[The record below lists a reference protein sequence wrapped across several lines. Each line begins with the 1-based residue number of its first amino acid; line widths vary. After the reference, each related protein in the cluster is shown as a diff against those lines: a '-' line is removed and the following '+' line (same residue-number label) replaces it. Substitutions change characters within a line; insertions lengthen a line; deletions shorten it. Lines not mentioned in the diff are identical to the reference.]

1 MLASARLSDARCR
14 TVPVIFFI
22 PDANS
27 SQMSGTLYVVATPI
41 GNLEDL
47 TPRAR
52 QTLATVDL
60 VAAEDTRHTRG
71 LLSHIGAKPALIAL
85 HEHNEEQ
92 AAHSVIE
99 ALNRGKTVALV
110 SDAGTP
116 LVSDPGYR
124 LVRAAH
130 DQEIPVVTVP
140 GVSAVTAALSVAG
153 LPTDRFCFEGF
164 APPRAA
170 ARRKWLEALANE
182 PRTLV
187 MFESVHRIRD
197 CLADLVAVFGAERE
211 AFIGRE
217 LTKIHEQCVHA
228 PLGSLQDLL
237 HAGDIVGKGEFVI
250 VVAGKAERRASAVDA
265 DRLLELLA
273 PHLGARDVARIA
285 AELTGEKKNALYERV
300 LALKRNVSP

>member
-1 MLASARLSDARCR
+1 M
-14 TVPVIFFI
+14 

-52 QTLATVDL
+52 QTLASVDL

-71 LLSHIGAKPALIAL
+71 LLSHIGANPALMAL

-92 AAHSVIE
+92 AVHGVIE
-99 ALNRGKTVALV
+99 ALDRGKSVALV

-130 DQEIPVVTVP
+130 ERAIPVVPVP
-140 GVSAVTAALSVAG
+140 GACAVIAALSVAG

-164 APPRAA
+164 APAKGA
-170 ARRKWLEALANE
+170 ARRKWLQGLASE

-187 MFESVHRIRD
+187 LYESVHRIGD
-197 CLADLVAVFGAERE
+197 CLADLAGILGAERE

-217 LTKIHEQCVHA
+217 MTKLHEQCLHA
-228 PLGSLQDLL
+228 PLGELQRLFE
-237 HAGDIVGKGEFVI
+237 AGEIVGKGEFVI
-250 VVAGKAERRASAVDA
+250 VVAGAAQAAGSAVDV

-285 AELTGEKKNALYERV
+285 AEFTGEKKNALYERV
-300 LALKRNVSP
+300 LSLKRDRSP

>member
-1 MLASARLSDARCR
+1 
-14 TVPVIFFI
+14 
-22 PDANS
+22 
-27 SQMSGTLYVVATPI
+27 MSGTLYVVATPI

-47 TPRAR
+47 TARAR

-92 AAHSVIE
+92 AARKVME
-99 ALNRGKTVALV
+99 ALNNGNSVALV

-130 DQEIPVVTVP
+130 EEAIPVVPIP
-140 GVSAVTAALSVAG
+140 GASAVTAALSVAG

-164 APPRAA
+164 APPKAA

-182 PRTLV
+182 SRTIV
-187 MFESVHRIRD
+187 IYESVHRIDD

-217 LTKIHEQCVHA
+217 LTKIHEQCVQA
-228 PLGSLQDLL
+228 PLGSLQHQLA
-237 HAGDIVGKGEFVI
+237 AGDIVGKGEFVI
-250 VVAGKAERRASAVDA
+250 VVAGSTADRGATVDA

-273 PHLGARDVARIA
+273 PLLGARDVARIA

-300 LALKRNVSP
+300 IALKRESSS